1 MTQKLIFPQE
11 IEVWYVLP
19 AIRKQ
24 LAVKLVEKGWAQ
36 KEVAKLMHITEA
48 AISQY
53 KKQKRAKEEIFC
65 GEMDKELE
73 QSVKTILQ
81 DRSKLYTEIVRLNR
95 AVKEKGIICKLH
107 KEKSPLEKKQLHC
120 VNCGYHV

>member
-1 MTQKLIFPQE
+1 MQKLIFPQE

-24 LAVKLVEKGWAQ
+24 LAVKLVEKGLAQ
-36 KEVAKLMHITEA
+36 KEVAKMMNLTEA

-53 KKQKRAKEEIFC
+53 KKEKRAKEEIFC
-65 GEMDKELE
+65 GEIEKEME
-73 QSVKTILQ
+73 QSIKNILK
-81 DRSKLYTEIVRLNR
+81 DHDKLYTEIVHLNSL
-95 AVKEKGIICKLH
+95 VKEKGIICKLH
-107 KEKSPLEKKQLHC
+107 KEKSPLEKKQLPC

>member
-1 MTQKLIFPQE
+1 MQKLIFPQE

-24 LAVKLVEKGWAQ
+24 LAVKLVEKGLAQ
-36 KEVAKLMHITEA
+36 KEVAKLMNLTEA

-53 KKQKRAKEEIFC
+53 KKEKRAKEEIFC
-65 GEMDKELE
+65 GEIEKEME
-73 QSVKTILQ
+73 HSVKVILQ
-81 DRSKLYTEIVRLNR
+81 DHDKLYSEIVRLNKI
-95 AVKEKGIICKLH
+95 VKDKGIVCKLH
-107 KEKSPLEKKQLHC
+107 KEKSPLEKKHLPC

>member
-1 MTQKLIFPQE
+1 MVQKLIFPQE

-24 LAVKLVEKGWAQ
+24 LAVKLVEKGLAQ
-36 KEVAKLMHITEA
+36 KEVAKMMNLTEA

-53 KKQKRAKEEIFC
+53 KKEKRAKEEIFC
-65 GEMDKELE
+65 GEIEKEME
-73 QSVKTILQ
+73 QSIKNILK
-81 DRSKLYTEIVRLNR
+81 DHDKLYTEIVRLNSL
-95 AVKEKGIICKLH
+95 VKEKGIICKLH
-107 KEKSPLEKKQLHC
+107 KEKSPLEKKQLPC